1 MNTPCNSGEP
11 PASRTLPNHCRPR
24 PRVLKLALLVAG
36 CAVGGAA
43 HALEF
48 GPDGMF
54 SINGFG
60 EVVVTRANNQCPK
73 TFPKLYGYSTSGC
86 QFDPDGDRQRIWADD
101 VVPGRPLRTRDTVFT
116 QTQLWLGA
124 KYDLGN
130 GYKVKG
136 TLSQNWRDGTVDTPG
151 FWREKNVAISH
162 EDYGALTVGHMV
174 SRTWAFADYPYG
186 TNLGLAYTWAATGAG
201 YRNLTQAVRYTSRKL
216 DVANGDLVLEAT
228 YDRGNTA
235 FTIHKPRF
243 VELWAHYGVEALSVD
258 AMFQD
263 TRNGAPSAFGAGVF
277 KGLFY
282 SPIADSKV
290 GGSGQ
295 SVAVIQA
302 TYQLNP
308 TIELSGA
315 LRHNRW
321 SGAYAAIV
329 VNGPPQQWNNM
340 FNVDWGGTLNGVAN
354 PGYPASSTDF
364 SLGARYR
371 MDKWT
376 FATGLAYLGKA
387 STNNPLER
395 GQSNSA
401 LVNTLKAD
409 YAYDQ
414 NLSFSVFAGMIHFRH
429 QGLSPLSMPSNAT
442 LNNIDSRAT
451 KAGNWFGVSA
461 KYSF

>member
-1 MNTPCNSGEP
+1 MNFHSSMLQAAAPRAVPSARTTRVAWLHTGFLVATLALPT
-11 PASRTLPNHCRPR
+11 ASR
-24 PRVLKLALLVAG
+24 
-36 CAVGGAA
+36 AV
-43 HALEF
+43 EF

-60 EVVVTRANNQCPK
+60 EIVVTRANNQCP
-73 TFPKLYGYSTSGC
+73 SIGC
-86 QFDPDGDRQRIWADD
+86 QFDPDTDRQRIWTDD
-101 VVPGRPLRTRDTVFT
+101 VVPGRRLRTKDTVFT

-130 GYKVKG
+130 GFKIKG
-136 TLSQNWRDGTVDTPG
+136 TLSQNWRDGRSDVRG

-162 EDYGALTVGHMV
+162 EEYGALTAGHMV
-174 SRTWAFADYPYG
+174 SRTWGFADYPYA
-186 TNLGLAYTWAATGAG
+186 TNLGLSYTWAATGAG
-201 YRNLTQAVRYTSRKL
+201 YRNLTQAVRYTSRVL
-216 DVANGDLVLEAT
+216 DVTDGDLVLEAT

-235 FTIHKPRF
+235 FKIHKPRF
-243 VELWAHYGVEALSVD
+243 VELWAHYGKGDLSID
-258 AMFQD
+258 AMLQD
-263 TRNGAPSAFGAGVF
+263 TRNGTPAAFGAAVF

-282 SPIADSKV
+282 DPIADSKV

-295 SVAVIQA
+295 SVAVLQA
-302 TYQLNP
+302 IYQVNP

-315 LRHNRW
+315 LRRNHW
-321 SGAYAAIV
+321 SGAYAAVV

-340 FNVDWGGTLNGVAN
+340 FNVDWGGFLNGLPN
-354 PGYPASSTDF
+354 PGYSASSTDF

-371 MDKWT
+371 MEQWT

-387 STNNPLER
+387 STNNPSER

-401 LVNTLKAD
+401 LVNTVKAT
-409 YAYDQ
+409 YAYDKE
-414 NLSFSVFAGMIHFRH
+414 LEFSVFAGMIHYKNK
-429 QGLSPLSMPSNAT
+429 GLSPLSMPSNAT
-442 LNNIDSRAT
+442 LNDIDSRVT